1 MLHDF
6 AIIGAGVTGTAIAR
20 ELSKYRLNV
29 VVIEKL
35 SDVAT
40 ETSKANSGIV
50 HAGYAA
56 PEDSLKAEMNVLG
69 NPLFDDICKE
79 LYIPFERVGSFV
91 VGVAGDNFD
100 FLEKELQNGLERGIP
115 GIEIIKD
122 VNLIKKMEPRITD
135 DVEMVLHAPSAGII
149 SPFGLAIALAE
160 SATINGVEFHYNS
173 PVQNIEDM
181 GNFYI
186 IDCPTRS
193 FQARH
198 IVNAAGLFAD
208 EISRMAGDFSFTI
221 SPRKGEYLLLD
232 KMEGFI
238 NHVLFP
244 VPTKKSKGILVSP
257 TIDGNIFLGPN
268 AKDQESKIDNS
279 TTIYGL
285 EEVVQGGR
293 KIVPSIPL
301 KETITNFAGLRAV
314 SDTNDFIIR
323 ASDNKPR
330 LFHAAGIQS
339 PGLSSCLAIA
349 KRIIEIIKE
358 GGVSLELKDNFYRSR
373 EKPIVF
379 KELNWTERDQLIK
392 EDPAFGNIV
401 CRCETITE
409 GEIVQSITRPNGART
424 VDGIKFRTRAGMGR
438 CQGGFCTPKVI
449 KILSRELDLEEDEI
463 VKREART
470 KYFYGHT
477 KDFRRHKDATA

>member
-6 AIIGAGVTGTAIAR
+6 IIIGAGVTGTAIAR
-20 ELSKYRLNV
+20 ELSKYKLDV
-29 VVIEKL
+29 LVLEKL

-56 PEDSLKAEMNVLG
+56 SGGTLKSEMNILG
-69 NPLFDDICKE
+69 NPLFDEICRE
-79 LYIPFERVGSFV
+79 LYIPFSRVGSFV
-91 VGVAGDNFD
+91 VGIAGDNFD
-100 FLEKELQNGLERGIP
+100 YIEKELQNGLERGIP

-122 VNLIKKMEPRITD
+122 VARIKKLEPRVSK
-135 DVEMVLHAPSAGII
+135 DVEMVLSAPSAGII

-160 SATINGVEFHYNS
+160 SATINGVEFRFNA
-173 PVQNIEDM
+173 PVQNVENM
-181 GNFYI
+181 GKFFI
-186 IDCPTRS
+186 VDTPFHS
-193 FQARH
+193 FQARA
-198 IVNAAGLFAD
+198 IINAAGLFAD
-208 EISRMAGDFSFTI
+208 EVSRIAGDFSFSI

-232 KMEGFI
+232 KMEGFVKHI
-238 NHVLFP
+238 LFP

-268 AKDQESKIDNS
+268 ARDQESKLDNS
-279 TTIYGL
+279 TTIIGL
-285 EEVVQGGR
+285 DEVISGGR
-293 KIVPSIPL
+293 KIIPSIPL

-323 ASDNKPR
+323 ESQNIPG

-339 PGLSSCLAIA
+339 PGLSSCLGIA
-349 KRIIEIIKE
+349 KRMLSIIKDT
-358 GGVSLELKDNFYRSR
+358 GYDLVLKNEFHRSR

-379 KELNWTERDQLIK
+379 KELSWEERDEKIRQDK
-392 EDPAFGNIV
+392 AFGHIV
-401 CRCETITE
+401 CRCESVTE
-409 GEIVQSITRPNGART
+409 GEIVQSINRPIGAKT
-424 VDGIKFRTRAGMGR
+424 VDGVKFRTRVGMGR

-449 KILSRELDLEEDEI
+449 KILARELGIDEEEI
-463 VKREART
+463 VKRETRT

-477 KDFRRHKDATA
+477 KEFRGKR